1 MYNVVPYSMSYFLA
15 EIPYIL
21 FNTLLFV
28 TIFYLMANFER
39 DAAKFFWFW
48 FFFMLNTTVMVSH
61 NIKHDSNDLNRNAQ
75 MYVVYSSPV
84 LLCSINCTN

>member
-1 MYNVVPYSMSYFLA
+1 MSYFLA

-61 NIKHDSNDLNRNAQ
+61 IL
-75 MYVVYSSPV
+75 
-84 LLCSINCTN
+84 